1 MAGGIDAAQV
11 RHIAKLAR
19 LNLSE
24 EEVRVFAGQLG
35 EILACFK
42 QLEGVNTDGVEP
54 LVHALPVTDVL
65 ADDVPGATYAD
76 GEALRNAPAREDAFF
91 KVPAVLEPGSGA

>member
-19 LNLSE
+19 LNLST

-35 EILACFK
+35 EILAYFK
-42 QLEGVNTDGVEP
+42 QIEGVNTDGVEP

-76 GEALRNAPAREDAFF
+76 GEDAAEPPERRTPFS
-91 KVPAVLEPGSGA
+91 KWPAVLSRVGA